1 MAPHREE
8 EDWRP
13 IAEQASKEYGAAE
26 ADDPAWEALLRV
38 WG

>member
-1 MAPHREE
+1 MAPHREQ

-13 IAEQASKEYGAAE
+13 IAEQASKEYGA
-26 ADDPAWEALLRV
+26 DDPAWEALLRV